1 MCSSPKTN
9 HRTVSR
15 SGNSSL
21 HLSSEQ
27 YASYAKVANAALER
41 REQLKAEKNARAQ
54 KQPQSTPVKKPQTSW
69 LLQVLT
75 FDLKMLFRSPRSDN

>member
-21 HLSSEQ
+21 HLSSAQ
-27 YASYAKVANAALER
+27 YASYAKVANAAFER
-41 REQLKAEKNARAQ
+41 RKQLKVEKNASTQ
-54 KQPQSTPVKKPQTSW
+54 KQP
-69 LLQVLT
+69 
-75 FDLKMLFRSPRSDN
+75 